1 MNCKEQSQGSNS
13 LLSSRQVVH
22 GSEPLPWSHTVV
34 VDSIQ
39 IGLLGILWAKESLQ
53 EADVERFPLL
63 YITFNTMQKLQR
75 TKQIP
80 GHCCCVRAPYR
91 SHRCLWPPTRNKY

>member
-1 MNCKEQSQGSNS
+1 MNCEEQSQGSYS

-39 IGLLGILWAKESLQ
+39 VGLFGILWAKESLQ
-53 EADVERFPLL
+53 EADDERFRLL
-63 YITFNTMQKLQR
+63 
-75 TKQIP
+75 
-80 GHCCCVRAPYR
+80 
-91 SHRCLWPPTRNKY
+91 

>member
-1 MNCKEQSQGSNS
+1 MNRKEQSQGSNS

-39 IGLLGILWAKESLQ
+39 IGLLGVLWAEECLQ
-53 EADVERFPLL
+53 EAGDESFQLL
-63 YITFNTMQKLQR
+63 
-75 TKQIP
+75 
-80 GHCCCVRAPYR
+80 
-91 SHRCLWPPTRNKY
+91 